1 MHHLNIINDC
11 LTNLNNPKSGMLNL
25 ALQKINQNKSGI
37 IVIIRQP
44 AESII
49 NLLDDIDNLQQI
61 RNYGIGAQ
69 ILSDLNISKMTLL
82 TNSPKSVIG
91 FDGYKIKISGY
102 QKLN

>member
-1 MHHLNIINDC
+1 M
-11 LTNLNNPKSGMLNL
+11 S
-25 ALQKINQNKSGI
+25 LQKIHKNNSGV

-44 AESII
+44 SESIV
-49 NLLDDIDNLQQI
+49 NLLDNNDNLQQL

-69 ILSDLNISKMTLL
+69 ILNDLNITKMTLL

-102 QKLN
+102 QKLK